1 MEESKSNYYDISA
14 YIDNREYI
22 ANKYVIKC
30 FSVTMLIY
38 TIAFLLNVL
47 NIFVVDQKI
56 MRTGYIPSLIIYIL
70 LVIGLKGRDLSN
82 IKIKYILLFF
92 VVVVHTI
99 MCVSLTYHVV
109 LVTLIP
115 LLYATLYSSKRVIPY
130 LYILTVLSTVVI
142 VYGGYYL
149 GLCDA
154 NMTLLTRGTLETY
167 VADGIFTLIK
177 VNENPI
183 YTLGLYFVIPRCL
196 IYVAYAY
203 VFNNLYRIL
212 SGSIEKAK
220 LTAELEKAKEEA
232 ENANQIKSQFLA
244 RMSHEIRTPVNAVIG
259 MNEMILR
266 ESKEHTIKKYAHD
279 VKDSSMTLLSII
291 NEILDASKIES
302 GIVEIIEAKYS
313 MRSLLNELYNTI
325 NVKATDKNLDLIFDI
340 DKNVP
345 RELLGD
351 SKRIRQV
358 LMNLLSNA
366 VKYTN
371 KGSVTLRLS
380 CTVYENEARLKYSV
394 IDTGIGI
401 KEEDKE
407 KIYNAFQRVD
417 VSRNKDIEGT
427 GLGLNIA
434 RQYLELM
441 NSKLEIDSVYEKG
454 SEFSFEIVQKISDYT
469 SMGDFKEEILDTE
482 EYGKI
487 SFVAPKG
494 KILVVDDN
502 KLNIKVFKSLLKHT
516 MINICEAESGK
527 ECLDILRKDKVNMVF
542 LDHMMPGM
550 DGIETF
556 NALKNEG
563 LAKNT
568 PIIMLT
574 ANAIIGDKEKYL
586 EEGFDDFISKPIM
599 LEELEDMILKYM
611 PKELVERRET
621 MEVVS
626 TIKELPK
633 LDEFDFEYAL
643 NILRD
648 EELLINILRDFGNS
662 LDILDNKLN
671 NLYSR
676 IKETNIL
683 HEYRIEVHGLKSSA
697 ASVGALLLSKLAR
710 LQELAAIDKDYD
722 SISAIHPLLISQMKK
737 HRDRIMGLFPT
748 GNEEKKE
755 GMEEDFLKML
765 EMALKNNDMDTA
777 DGMCLEMMRYKYNEE
792 LQKLIEK
799 LATEILQLDS
809 EKALDTIQQIR
820 ELQEKVH
827 EKIVFNR

>member
-1 MEESKSNYYDISA
+1 MEETKSNYYDISA

-38 TIAFLLNVL
+38 TTAFLLNVL

-56 MRTGYIPSLIIYIL
+56 MRTGYIPALIIYL
-70 LVIGLKGRDLSN
+70 LLIIGLKGRDLSN
-82 IKIKYILLFF
+82 EKIKYILLFI

-115 LLYATLYSSKRVIPY
+115 ILYATLYSSRKVIPY
-130 LYILTVLSTVVI
+130 LYVLTVLSTIVV

-149 GLCDA
+149 GVCDA
-154 NMTLLTRGTLETY
+154 NMTLLTRGTLESY
-167 VADGIFTLIK
+167 IADGIFTLVKI
-177 VNENPI
+177 NDNPI
-183 YTLGLYFVIPRCL
+183 YTLGLYFVLPRCL

-232 ENANQIKSQFLA
+232 EHANQIKSQFLA

-266 ESKEHTIKKYAHD
+266 ESKEHSIKKYAHD

-325 NVKATDKNLDLIFDI
+325 NIKSSAKNLELIFDI
-340 DKNVP
+340 DKNIP
-345 RELLGD
+345 KELLGD

-358 LMNLLSNA
+358 LMNLLTNA

-371 KGSVTLRLS
+371 KGSVTLKVTCNVS
-380 CTVYENEARLKYSV
+380 ENEARVKYSV

-401 KEEDKE
+401 KEEDKDR
-407 KIYNAFQRVD
+407 IYNAFQRVD
-417 VSRNKDIEGT
+417 VSRNKDVEGT

-454 SEFSFEIVQKISDYT
+454 SEFSFELVQKIT
-469 SMGDFKEEILDTE
+469 NATPIGDFKEEIIETE
-482 EYGKI
+482 EYSKVGFI
-487 SFVAPKG
+487 APKG

-516 MINICEAESGK
+516 MLNISEAESGQ
-527 ECLDILRKDKVNMVF
+527 ECLEFLRKEQVNMIF

-556 NALKNEG
+556 RAIKKECI
-563 LAKNT
+563 AENT

-599 LEELEDMILKYM
+599 LEELEQIILKFF
-611 PKELVERRET
+611 PEDLVEHREAKET
-621 MEVVS
+621 VA
-626 TIKELPK
+626 TLKELPK

-648 EELLINILRDFGNS
+648 EELLINILRDFGIS
-662 LDILDNKLN
+662 LKALEGKLEN
-671 NLYSR
+671 MYEAISNPDV
-676 IKETNIL
+676 L

-697 ASVGALLLSKLAR
+697 ASVGAMLLSKVAR
-710 LQELAAIDKDYD
+710 LQELAVIDKDYD
-722 SISAIHPLLISQMKK
+722 SIRAIHPLLINQIKK
-737 HRDRIMGLFPT
+737 HRDRIMSLFPAVS
-748 GNEEKKE
+748 EEKKAT
-755 GMEEDFLKML
+755 MDKDFLVML

-777 DGMCLEMMRYKYNEE
+777 DGMCIEMMRYKYNEE
-792 LQKLIEK
+792 LQKLVEK
-799 LATEILQLDS
+799 LASEILQLDND
-809 EKALDTIQQIR
+809 KALETILMIR
-820 ELQEKVH
+820 EL
-827 EKIVFNR
+827 

>member
-1 MEESKSNYYDISA
+1 MEESRSNYYDISE

-22 ANKYVIKC
+22 ANKYVLKC

-38 TIAFLLNVL
+38 TIAFFLNVFD
-47 NIFVVDQKI
+47 IFVVDEKI
-56 MRTGYIPSLIIYIL
+56 MRTGYIPALIIYL
-70 LVIGLKGRDLSN
+70 LLIIVIKGRDLSN
-82 IKIKYILLFF
+82 EKFKYILLFI

-115 LLYATLYSSKRVIPY
+115 LLYATLYSSRRVIPY
-130 LYILTVLSTVVI
+130 LYILTVLSTVVV
-142 VYGGYYL
+142 VYGGYFL

-154 NMTLLTRGTLETY
+154 NMVLLTRGTLESY
-167 VADGIFTLIK
+167 VADGIFSLVKI
-177 VNENPI
+177 NDNPL
-183 YTLGLYFVIPRCL
+183 YTLGLYFVVPRCL

-203 VFNNLYRIL
+203 VFNNLYRIV

-232 ENANQIKSQFLA
+232 ENANKIKSQFLA

-266 ESKEHTIKKYAHD
+266 ESKEHSIKKYAHD
-279 VKDSSMTLLSII
+279 VKDSSMILLSII

-325 NVKATDKNLDLIFDI
+325 HVKSNDKGLELKFDI
-340 DKNVP
+340 DKNIP
-345 RELLGD
+345 SELLGD

-358 LMNLLSNA
+358 LMNLLTNA

-371 KGSVTLRLS
+371 KGSVTLKVT
-380 CTVYENEARLKYSV
+380 CTVVEGEARVRYAV

-401 KEEDKE
+401 KDEDKE
-407 KIYNAFQRVD
+407 RIYNAFQRVD
-417 VSRNKDIEGT
+417 ISRNRDVEGT

-441 NSKLEIDSVYEKG
+441 GSCLEIDSEYEKG
-454 SEFSFEIVQKISDYT
+454 SEFVFELVQKIVDAT
-469 SMGDFKEEILDTE
+469 PIGVFKEEIFE
-482 EYGKI
+482 AEGYSKVG
-487 SFVAPKG
+487 FVIPTG

-516 MINICEAESGK
+516 MINISEAESGM
-527 ECLDILRKDKVNMVF
+527 ECLDILRKEKFHMIF
-542 LDHMMPGM
+542 LDHMMPEM

-556 NALKNEG
+556 RTLKREG
-563 LAKNT
+563 LANDT

-599 LEELEDMILKYM
+599 LEELEQMILKYM
-611 PKELVERRET
+611 PEDLIESKEILEI
-621 MEVVS
+621 VS
-626 TIKELPK
+626 DIKELPK
-633 LDEFDFEYAL
+633 LEEFDFEYAL

-648 EELLINILRDFGNS
+648 EKLLINILKDFGNS
-662 LDILDNKLN
+662 LSVIEDKLENMYTSIN
-671 NLYSR
+671 NESVLQQ
-676 IKETNIL
+676 
-683 HEYRIEVHGLKSSA
+683 YRIEVHGLKSTA
-697 ASVGALLLSKLAR
+697 ASVGALLLSKIAR
-710 LQELAAIDKDYD
+710 LQELSVIDKDYD
-722 SISAIHPLLISQMKK
+722 SIYAIHPLLIKQINK
-737 HRDRIMGLFPT
+737 HKERIMSLFEVAT
-748 GNEEKKE
+748 EEHKE
-755 GMEEDFLKML
+755 GIEDDFLFML
-765 EMALKNNDMDTA
+765 EAALKNNDMNTA
-777 DGMCLEMMRYKYNEE
+777 DGMCIEMMRYKYNEE
-792 LQKLIEK
+792 LQKLVEK
-799 LATEILQLDS
+799 LASDILQLDNDMAI
-809 EKALDTIQQIR
+809 ETIQKIR
-820 ELQEKVH
+820 EL
-827 EKIVFNR
+827 

>member
-1 MEESKSNYYDISA
+1 MEESKSSYYDISE

-22 ANKYVIKC
+22 ANKYVLKC
-30 FSVTMLIY
+30 FSVTMVIY
-38 TIAFLLNVL
+38 SIAFLLNVL

-56 MRTGYIPSLIIYIL
+56 MRTGYIPALVIYLILIIGI
-70 LVIGLKGRDLSN
+70 KGRDLSSE
-82 IKIKYILLFF
+82 KFKYILLFI
-92 VVVVHTI
+92 VVVVHTV
-99 MCVSLTYHVV
+99 MCVTLTYHVV

-154 NMTLLTRGTLETY
+154 NMVLLTRGTLESY
-167 VADGIFTLIK
+167 VADGIFSLVQI
-177 VNENPI
+177 NDSPL
-183 YTLGLYFVIPRCL
+183 YTLGLYFIVPRCL

-203 VFNNLYRIL
+203 VFNNLYRIV

-266 ESKEHTIKKYAHD
+266 ESKEHSIKKYAHD

-302 GIVEIIEAKYS
+302 GIVEIVEAKYS
-313 MRSLLNELYNTI
+313 MRSLLTELYNTI
-325 NVKATDKNLDLIFDI
+325 HVKSTDKGLDLRFDI
-340 DKNVP
+340 DKNIP
-345 RELLGD
+345 TKLLGD

-358 LMNLLSNA
+358 LMNLLTNA

-371 KGSVTLRLS
+371 KGSVTLKVS
-380 CTVYENEARLKYSV
+380 CTITEGEAKIRYSV

-401 KEEDKE
+401 KEEDKD
-407 KIYNAFQRVD
+407 KIYHAFQRVD
-417 VSRNKDIEGT
+417 VSRNKDVEGT
-427 GLGLNIA
+427 GLGLNIVT
-434 RQYLELM
+434 QYLELM
-441 NSKLEIDSVYEKG
+441 NSSLEIDSVYERG
-454 SEFSFEIVQKISDYT
+454 SQFSFEIKQKIVDATPIGDY
-469 SMGDFKEEILDTE
+469 KEEVYEAE
-482 EYGKI
+482 EYSKVG
-487 SFVAPKG
+487 FVAPAG

-516 MINICEAESGK
+516 MINISEAESGK
-527 ECLDILRKDKVNMVF
+527 ECLEMLRKDRFNMVF
-542 LDHMMPGM
+542 LDHMMPEM

-556 NALKNEG
+556 RALKREG
-563 LAKNT
+563 LAEDT

-599 LEELEDMILKYM
+599 LEELEQMILKYI
-611 PKELVERRET
+611 PKELVESRET
-621 MEVVS
+621 MEIVS
-626 TIKELPK
+626 DIKELPK

-648 EELLINILRDFGNS
+648 EELLINILKDFGNS
-662 LDILDNKLN
+662 LGMVEEKLN
-671 NLYSR
+671 NLYAS
-676 IKETNIL
+676 ITDPSVL

-697 ASVGALLLSKLAR
+697 ASVGALLLSKVAR
-710 LQELAAIDKDYD
+710 LQELSAIDKDYE
-722 SISAIHPLLISQMKK
+722 SICALHPLLIKQIKK
-737 HRDRIMGLFPT
+737 HRERIMGLFQVVK
-748 GNEEKKE
+748 EENKE
-755 GMEEDFLKML
+755 GIEDDFLTML
-765 EMALKNNDMDTA
+765 EVALKNNDMDTA
-777 DGMCLEMMRYKYNEE
+777 DGMCIEMMRYKYKEE
-792 LQKLIEK
+792 LQKLVEK
-799 LATEILQLDS
+799 LATQILQL
-809 EKALDTIQQIR
+809 ENEEAIGTILEIR
-820 ELQEKVH
+820 EL
-827 EKIVFNR
+827 

>member
-1 MEESKSNYYDISA
+1 MEETKSNYYDISA

-38 TIAFLLNVL
+38 TTAFLLNVL

-56 MRTGYIPSLIIYIL
+56 MRSGYIPALSIYLL

-82 IKIKYILLFF
+82 EKIKYILLFT

-115 LLYATLYSSKRVIPY
+115 ILYATLYSSRKVIPY
-130 LYILTVLSTVVI
+130 LYILTVLSTIVV

-149 GLCDA
+149 GVCDA
-154 NMTLLTRGTLETY
+154 NMTLLTRGKLESY
-167 VADGIFTLIK
+167 IADGIFTLVKI
-177 VNENPI
+177 NDNPI
-183 YTLGLYFVIPRCL
+183 YTLGLYFVLPRCL

-232 ENANQIKSQFLA
+232 EHANQIKSQFLA

-266 ESKEHTIKKYAHD
+266 ESKEHSIKKYAHD

-325 NVKATDKNLDLIFDI
+325 NIKSSAKNLELIFDI
-340 DKNVP
+340 DKNIP
-345 RELLGD
+345 KELLGD

-358 LMNLLSNA
+358 LMNLLTNA

-371 KGSVTLRLS
+371 KGSVTLKVTCNVS
-380 CTVYENEARLKYSV
+380 ENEARVKYSV

-401 KEEDKE
+401 KEEDKDR
-407 KIYNAFQRVD
+407 IYNAFQRVD
-417 VSRNKDIEGT
+417 VSRNKDVEGT

-454 SEFSFEIVQKISDYT
+454 SEFSFELVQKIT
-469 SMGDFKEEILDTE
+469 NATPIGDFKEEIIETE
-482 EYGKI
+482 EYSKVGFI
-487 SFVAPKG
+487 SPTG

-502 KLNIKVFKSLLKHT
+502 KINIKVFKSLLKHT
-516 MINICEAESGK
+516 MLNISEAESGQ
-527 ECLDILRKDKVNMVF
+527 ECLEFLRKEQVNMVF

-556 NALKNEG
+556 RAIKKECI
-563 LAKNT
+563 AENT

-599 LEELEDMILKYM
+599 LEELEEIILKFL
-611 PKELVERRET
+611 PEDLIEHREAIENVT
-621 MEVVS
+621 
-626 TIKELPK
+626 TLKELPK

-648 EELLINILRDFGNS
+648 EELLINILRDFGIS
-662 LDILDNKLN
+662 LKALEGKLEN
-671 NLYSR
+671 MYEAISNPDV
-676 IKETNIL
+676 L

-697 ASVGALLLSKLAR
+697 ASVGAMLLSKVAR
-710 LQELAAIDKDYD
+710 LQELAVIDKDYD
-722 SISAIHPLLISQMKK
+722 SIRAIHPLLINQIKK
-737 HRDRIMGLFPT
+737 HRDRIMSLFPAVS
-748 GNEEKKE
+748 EEKKAT
-755 GMEEDFLKML
+755 MDKDFLVML

-777 DGMCLEMMRYKYNEE
+777 DGMCIEMMRYKYNEE
-792 LQKLIEK
+792 LQKLVEK
-799 LATEILQLDS
+799 LASEILQLDND
-809 EKALDTIQQIR
+809 KALETILMIR
-820 ELQEKVH
+820 EL
-827 EKIVFNR
+827 

>member
-14 YIDNREYI
+14 YIDNRDYI
-22 ANKYVIKC
+22 ANKYVLKC

-38 TIAFLLNVL
+38 TIAFFLNVL

-56 MRTGYIPSLIIYIL
+56 MRSGFIPAAIIYLL

-82 IKIKYILLFF
+82 DKVKYFLLFI
-92 VVVVHTI
+92 VVTVHTI

-115 LLYATLYSSKRVIPY
+115 ILYATLYSSRRVIPY
-130 LYILTVLSTVVI
+130 LYILTVLSTIVI
-142 VYGGYYL
+142 VYGGYYW

-154 NMTLLTRGTLETY
+154 NMTLLTRGSLETY
-167 VADGIFTLIK
+167 VADGIFTLVK
-177 VNENPI
+177 VNDNPML
-183 YTLGLYFVIPRCL
+183 TLGLYFVVPRCL

-203 VFNNLYRIL
+203 VFNNLYRIV

-232 ENANQIKSQFLA
+232 EYANKAKSQFLA

-266 ESKEHTIKKYAHD
+266 ESNEHSIKKYAHD
-279 VKDSSMTLLSII
+279 VKDSSMTLLGII

-302 GIVEIIEAKYS
+302 GIVDIIEAKYS
-313 MRSLLNELYNTI
+313 MRSMLNELYNTTYVRA
-325 NVKATDKNLDLIFDI
+325 NDKGLEIKFDV

-345 RELLGD
+345 EKLLGD
-351 SKRIRQV
+351 GKRIRQV
-358 LMNLLSNA
+358 LMNLLTNA

-371 KGSVTLRLS
+371 KGSVTLKLE
-380 CTVYENEARLKYSV
+380 CVIEEEKAILKYSV

-417 VSRNKDIEGT
+417 ISRNKNVEGT

-441 NSKLEIDSVYEKG
+441 DSQLEIDSVYERG
-454 SEFSFEIVQKISDYT
+454 SIFSFELVQKIVDST
-469 SMGDFKEEILDTE
+469 PIGDFKENNFEDET
-482 EYGKI
+482 YNKVG
-487 SFVAPKG
+487 FVAPKG

-502 KLNIKVFKSLLKHT
+502 KLNIKVFKSLIKHT
-516 MINICEAESGK
+516 MINISEAESGY
-527 ECLDILRKDKVNMVF
+527 ECIELLRKEKFNMVF

-556 NALKNEG
+556 NAIKEQKI
-563 LAKNT
+563 ATDT

-586 EEGFDDFISKPIM
+586 EQGFNDFISKPIM
-599 LEELEDMILKYM
+599 LEELEQMILKYM
-611 PKELVERRET
+611 PEELVENRDT
-621 MEVVS
+621 IEVVS
-626 TIKELPK
+626 NVKELPK

-648 EELLINILRDFGNS
+648 EELLINILKDFGNS
-662 LDILDNKLN
+662 LNSVEDKLNKLYQSIEKPSV
-671 NLYSR
+671 L
-676 IKETNIL
+676 K
-683 HEYRIEVHGLKSSA
+683 EYRIEVHGLKSSA
-697 ASVGALLLSKLAR
+697 ASVGALLLSKIAR
-710 LQELAAIDKDYD
+710 LQELSVIDSDYD
-722 SISAIHPLLISQMKK
+722 SIHALHPLLISQIKK
-737 HRDRIMGLFPT
+737 HRERIMGLFQMA
-748 GNEEKKE
+748 NEENKE
-755 GMEEDFLKML
+755 GIEDDFLTML
-765 EMALKNNDMDTA
+765 EVALKNNDMDTA
-777 DGMCLEMMRYKYNEE
+777 DGMCIEMMRYKYNGE
-792 LQKLIEK
+792 LQKLVEK
-799 LATEILQLDS
+799 LAAQILQL
-809 EKALDTIQQIR
+809 ENQEAINTIGKMR
-820 ELQEKVH
+820 EL
-827 EKIVFNR
+827 

>member
-1 MEESKSNYYDISA
+1 MEETKSNYYDISA

-38 TIAFLLNVL
+38 TTAFLLNVL

-56 MRTGYIPSLIIYIL
+56 MRSGYIPALIIYLL

-82 IKIKYILLFF
+82 EKIKYILLFT

-115 LLYATLYSSKRVIPY
+115 ILYATLYSSRKVIPY
-130 LYILTVLSTVVI
+130 LYILTVLSTIVV

-149 GLCDA
+149 GVCDA
-154 NMTLLTRGTLETY
+154 NMTLLTRGKLESY
-167 VADGIFTLIK
+167 IADGIFTLVKI
-177 VNENPI
+177 NDNPI
-183 YTLGLYFVIPRCL
+183 YTLGLYFVLPRCL

-232 ENANQIKSQFLA
+232 EHANQIKSQFLA

-266 ESKEHTIKKYAHD
+266 ESKEHSIKKYAHD

-325 NVKATDKNLDLIFDI
+325 NIKSSAKNLELIFDI
-340 DKNVP
+340 DKNIP
-345 RELLGD
+345 KELLGD

-358 LMNLLSNA
+358 LMNLLTNA

-371 KGSVTLRLS
+371 KGSVTLKVTCNVS
-380 CTVYENEARLKYSV
+380 ENEARVKYSV

-401 KEEDKE
+401 KEEDKDR
-407 KIYNAFQRVD
+407 IYNAFQRVD
-417 VSRNKDIEGT
+417 VSRNKDVEGT

-454 SEFSFEIVQKISDYT
+454 SEFSFELVQKIT
-469 SMGDFKEEILDTE
+469 NATPIGDFKEEIIETE
-482 EYGKI
+482 EYSKVGFI
-487 SFVAPKG
+487 SPTG

-502 KLNIKVFKSLLKHT
+502 KINIKVFKSLLKHT
-516 MINICEAESGK
+516 MLNISEAESGQ
-527 ECLDILRKDKVNMVF
+527 ECLEFLRKEQVNMVF

-556 NALKNEG
+556 RAIKKECI
-563 LAKNT
+563 AENT

-599 LEELEDMILKYM
+599 LEELEEIILKFL
-611 PKELVERRET
+611 PEDLIEHREAIENVT
-621 MEVVS
+621 
-626 TIKELPK
+626 TLKELPK

-648 EELLINILRDFGNS
+648 EELLINILRDFGIS
-662 LDILDNKLN
+662 LKALEGKLEN
-671 NLYSR
+671 MYEAISNPDV
-676 IKETNIL
+676 L

-697 ASVGALLLSKLAR
+697 ASVGAMLLSKVAR
-710 LQELAAIDKDYD
+710 LQELAVIDKDYD
-722 SISAIHPLLISQMKK
+722 SIRAIHPLLINQIKK
-737 HRDRIMGLFPT
+737 HRDRIMSLFAAVS
-748 GNEEKKE
+748 EEKKAT
-755 GMEEDFLKML
+755 MDKDFLVML

-777 DGMCLEMMRYKYNEE
+777 DGMCIEMMRYKYNEE
-792 LQKLIEK
+792 LQKLVEK
-799 LATEILQLDS
+799 LASEILQLDND
-809 EKALDTIQQIR
+809 KALETILMIR
-820 ELQEKVH
+820 EL
-827 EKIVFNR
+827 

>member
-1 MEESKSNYYDISA
+1 MEESKSNYYDISE

-22 ANKYVIKC
+22 ANKYVLKC
-30 FSVTMLIY
+30 FSVTMFIY
-38 TIAFLLNVL
+38 TIAFVLNVL
-47 NIFVVDQKI
+47 NIFVVDEKI
-56 MRTGYIPSLIIYIL
+56 MRTGYIPALIIF
-70 LVIGLKGRDLSN
+70 LVLRIGIKGRDLSSE
-82 IKIKYILLFF
+82 KFKYILLFI

-130 LYILTVLSTVVI
+130 LYILTVLSTIVI

-154 NMTLLTRGTLETY
+154 NMVLLTRGTLESY
-167 VADGIFTLIK
+167 VADGIFSLVQI
-177 VNENPI
+177 NNNPL
-183 YTLGLYFVIPRCL
+183 YTLGLYFIVPRCL

-203 VFNNLYRIL
+203 VFNNLYRIV

-232 ENANQIKSQFLA
+232 ENANKIKSQFLA

-266 ESKEHTIKKYAHD
+266 ESKEHSIKKYAHD

-302 GIVEIIEAKYS
+302 GIVEIIEDKYG

-325 NVKATDKNLDLIFDI
+325 RVKSTDKGLDLRFDI
-340 DKNVP
+340 DRNIP
-345 RELLGD
+345 SELFGD

-358 LMNLLSNA
+358 LMNLLTNA

-371 KGSVTLRLS
+371 KGSVTLKVS
-380 CTVYENEARLKYSV
+380 CVITEGDAKIKYSV

-401 KEEDKE
+401 KDEDKE

-417 VSRNKDIEGT
+417 VSRNKDVEGT

-441 NSKLEIDSVYEKG
+441 GGNLEINSVYEKG
-454 SEFSFEIVQKISDYT
+454 SEFTFELVQKVVDATPI
-469 SMGDFKEEILDTE
+469 GDFKEEIYE
-482 EYGKI
+482 AESYSKVG
-487 SFVAPKG
+487 FAAPKG

-502 KLNIKVFKSLLKHT
+502 QLNIKVFKNLLKHT
-516 MINICEAESGK
+516 MINISETESGM
-527 ECLDILRKDKVNMVF
+527 ECLELLRKEKFHMVF
-542 LDHMMPGM
+542 LDHMMPEM

-556 NALKNEG
+556 RALKREG
-563 LAKNT
+563 LAKDT

-599 LEELEDMILKYM
+599 LEELEQIVLKYM
-611 PKELVERRET
+611 PQELIESRET
-621 MEVVS
+621 MEIVS
-626 TIKELPK
+626 DIKELPK

-648 EELLINILRDFGNS
+648 EELLINILKDFGNS
-662 LDILDNKLN
+662 LNVIEGKLN
-671 NLYSR
+671 NMYES
-676 IKETNIL
+676 I
-683 HEYRIEVHGLKSSA
+683 HEPSALQDYRIEVHGLKSTS
-697 ASVGALLLSKLAR
+697 ASVGALLLSKVAR
-710 LQELAAIDKDYD
+710 LQELATIDKDYD
-722 SISAIHPLLISQMKK
+722 SIRAIHPLLISQIKK
-737 HRDRIMGLFPT
+737 HKERIMGLFEAAI
-748 GNEEKKE
+748 EEHKE
-755 GMEEDFLKML
+755 GIEDDFLFML
-765 EMALKNNDMDTA
+765 EAALKNNDMDTA
-777 DGMCLEMMRYKYNEE
+777 DGMCIEMMRYKYNEE
-792 LQKLIEK
+792 LQKLVEK
-799 LATEILQLDS
+799 LAAEILQLDTDNAI
-809 EKALDTIQQIR
+809 ETILKIR
-820 ELQEKVH
+820 EL
-827 EKIVFNR
+827 